1 MKDLIGKRAR
11 LRVSELKWYL
21 EDDAFQMF
29 VRPGSLEAEPEYD
42 LSVENCLLMAL
53 FRDEYPATITMKS
66 GGNYRLVFD
75 NGREAWFGREHI
87 EVEK

>member
-11 LRVSELKWYL
+11 LKVNEIKFYL
-21 EDDAFQMF
+21 EDAGYEIF
-29 VRPGSLEAEPEYD
+29 VRPGQLEAESEYD